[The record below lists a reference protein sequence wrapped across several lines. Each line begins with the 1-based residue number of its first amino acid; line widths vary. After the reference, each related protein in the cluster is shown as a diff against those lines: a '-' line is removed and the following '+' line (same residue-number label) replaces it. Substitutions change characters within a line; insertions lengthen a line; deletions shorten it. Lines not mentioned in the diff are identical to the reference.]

1 MDKETNP
8 YTELAKSVEEMLSP
22 DEVISK
28 SLTTDDVK
36 EEEKAPETEV
46 PAENEDV
53 KEPETE
59 KEEEDTEADKVEEEE
74 TPETKEADVEVEEE
88 AKPEDTEEEVEEDTT
103 EEEVVEPEAET
114 KEDSEEEEEPKAEVV
129 VDAPVEKVEKSITLE
144 AEPIKAVSP
153 EFEKAMLSIV
163 GQFATRMNSTL
174 ESVEEI
180 KKSLEAIKAE
190 KVETISK
197 SMDEEE
203 AVDLSEVEG
212 KAQTVA
218 VAPKESISKS
228 LTDEVVEDVEELD
241 AVAEPQEPTFDYEG
255 LREQTNS
262 TFLESITRMTQDDA
276 EATRNYLRE
285 TLPTHGGAQAVSQ
298 DTINIIQEINKKY
311 N

>member
-1 MDKETNP
+1 MDKENNP

-36 EEEKAPETEV
+36 EDEKEPETEV
-46 PAENEDV
+46 PAEDENV

-59 KEEEDTEADKVEEEE
+59 EEVEAEADEAEKEEVPETEEEEAETKVEEKEE
-74 TPETKEADVEVEEE
+74 KPESTEEDVEEPAEEDVEVEPV
-88 AKPEDTEEEVEEDTT
+88 A
-103 EEEVVEPEAET
+103 EEVVE
-114 KEDSEEEEEPKAEVV
+114 DEPKADVV
-129 VDAPVEKVEKSITLE
+129 VDAPTEKVEKSITLE

-163 GQFATRMNSTL
+163 EQFATRMNSTL

-197 SMDEEE
+197 SMDEEL
-203 AVDLSEVEG
+203 DLSDVEG
-212 KAQTVA
+212 KAVA
-218 VAPKESISKS
+218 VAPKEAISKS
-228 LTDEVVEDVEELD
+228 LTDD
-241 AVAEPQEPTFDYEG
+241 AVAEEEEVVVEEEPKEPTFDFEG
-255 LREQTNS
+255 LREKTNA

-285 TLPTHGGAQAVSQ
+285 TLPTHGGAQAVTQ

>member
-1 MDKETNP
+1 MDKENNP

-36 EEEKAPETEV
+36 EDEKEPETEV
-46 PAENEDV
+46 PAEDENV

-59 KEEEDTEADKVEEEE
+59 EEVKAEADEAEKEEVPETEEEEAETKVEEEE
-74 TPETKEADVEVEEE
+74 KPESTEEDVEEPAEEDVEVEPVAEE
-88 AKPEDTEEEVEEDTT
+88 EEEVED
-103 EEEVVEPEAET
+103 
-114 KEDSEEEEEPKAEVV
+114 EPKAEVV
-129 VDAPVEKVEKSITLE
+129 VDAPTEKVEKSITLE

-163 GQFATRMNSTL
+163 EQFATRMNNTL

-197 SMDEEE
+197 SMDEEL
-203 AVDLSEVEG
+203 DLSDVEG
-212 KAQTVA
+212 KAVA
-218 VAPKESISKS
+218 VAPKEAISKS
-228 LTDEVVEDVEELD
+228 LTDD
-241 AVAEPQEPTFDYEG
+241 AVAEEEEEVVVEEEPKEPTFDFEG
-255 LREQTNS
+255 LREKTNA

-285 TLPTHGGAQAVSQ
+285 TLPTHGGAQAVTQ

>member
-1 MDKETNP
+1 MDKENNP

-36 EEEKAPETEV
+36 EDEKEPETDAPVED
-46 PAENEDV
+46 ENV

-59 KEEEDTEADKVEEEE
+59 EEVKAEANETEKEEVPETEEEEAETKVEEKEE
-74 TPETKEADVEVEEE
+74 KPESTEEDVEEPAEEDVEVESV
-88 AKPEDTEEEVEEDTT
+88 A
-103 EEEVVEPEAET
+103 EEVVEDEPE
-114 KEDSEEEEEPKAEVV
+114 AEVV
-129 VDAPVEKVEKSITLE
+129 VDAPTEKVEKSITLE

-163 GQFATRMNSTL
+163 EQFATRMNSTL

-197 SMDEEE
+197 SMDEE
-203 AVDLSEVEG
+203 VDLSEVEG
-212 KAQTVA
+212 KAVA
-218 VAPKESISKS
+218 VAPKEAISKS
-228 LTDEVVEDVEELD
+228 LTDD
-241 AVAEPQEPTFDYEG
+241 AVAEEEVVVEEEPKEPTFDFEG
-255 LREQTNS
+255 LREKTNA

-285 TLPTHGGAQAVSQ
+285 TLPTHGGAQAVTQ

>member
-1 MDKETNP
+1 MDKENNP

-36 EEEKAPETEV
+36 EDEKEPETEV
-46 PAENEDV
+46 PAEDENV

-59 KEEEDTEADKVEEEE
+59 EEVKAEADEAEKEEVPETEEEEEEAETKVEEEE
-74 TPETKEADVEVEEE
+74 KPESTEEDVEEPAEEDVEVTPV
-88 AKPEDTEEEVEEDTT
+88 AEEEVED
-103 EEEVVEPEAET
+103 
-114 KEDSEEEEEPKAEVV
+114 EPKADVV
-129 VDAPVEKVEKSITLE
+129 VDAPTEKVEKSITLE

-163 GQFATRMNSTL
+163 EQFATRMNNTL

-197 SMDEEE
+197 SMDEEL
-203 AVDLSEVEG
+203 DLSDVEG
-212 KAQTVA
+212 KAVA
-218 VAPKESISKS
+218 VAPKEAISKS
-228 LTDEVVEDVEELD
+228 LTDD
-241 AVAEPQEPTFDYEG
+241 AVAEEEEVVVEGEPKEPTFDFEG
-255 LREQTNS
+255 LREKTNA

-285 TLPTHGGAQAVSQ
+285 TLPTHGGAQAVTQ

>member
-59 KEEEDTEADKVEEEE
+59 KEEEDTEADEVKEEE
-74 TPETKEADVEVEEE
+74 TPETKEEDVEVEEE
-88 AKPEDTEEEVEEDTT
+88 AKPEATEEDVEEATT

-114 KEDSEEEEEPKAEVV
+114 KEDSEEEPKAEVV

-203 AVDLSEVEG
+203 VVDLSEVEG

>member
-1 MDKETNP
+1 MDKENNP

-36 EEEKAPETEV
+36 EDEKEPETEV
-46 PAENEDV
+46 PAEDEDV

-59 KEEEDTEADKVEEEE
+59 EEVKAEADEAEKEEVPETEEEEKAETKVEEEE
-74 TPETKEADVEVEEE
+74 
-88 AKPEDTEEEVEEDTT
+88 KPESTEEEVKEPAEKDAEVEPV
-103 EEEVVEPEAET
+103 EEEVV
-114 KEDSEEEEEPKAEVV
+114 KDEPKAEVV
-129 VDAPVEKVEKSITLE
+129 VDAPTEKVEKSITLE
-144 AEPIKAVSP
+144 AEPIKAVSS

-163 GQFATRMNSTL
+163 EQFATRMNTTL

-180 KKSLEAIKAE
+180 KKSLDAIKAE
-190 KVETISK
+190 KAETISK
-197 SMDEEE
+197 SMDEEL
-203 AVDLSEVEG
+203 DLSDVEG
-212 KAQTVA
+212 KAVA
-218 VAPKESISKS
+218 VAPKEAISKS
-228 LTDEVVEDVEELD
+228 LTDEAVVEEEEVVVEE
-241 AVAEPQEPTFDYEG
+241 EPKEPTFDFEG
-255 LREQTNS
+255 LREQTNA

-285 TLPTHGGAQAVSQ
+285 TLPTHGGSQAVTQ

>member
-59 KEEEDTEADKVEEEE
+59 KEEEDTEADEVKEEE
-74 TPETKEADVEVEEE
+74 TPETKEEDVEVEEE
-88 AKPEDTEEEVEEDTT
+88 AKPEATEEEAEEATT

-114 KEDSEEEEEPKAEVV
+114 KEDSEEEPKAEVV

-203 AVDLSEVEG
+203 EVDLSEVEG
-212 KAQTVA
+212 KAQSVA

-228 LTDEVVEDVEELD
+228 LTDEVVEDVEESD
-241 AVAEPQEPTFDYEG
+241 VVAEPQEHTFDYEG

>member
-46 PAENEDV
+46 PAEDENV

-59 KEEEDTEADKVEEEE
+59 EEVKAEANEAEKEEVPETEEEEAETKVEEEE
-74 TPETKEADVEVEEE
+74 
-88 AKPEDTEEEVEEDTT
+88 KPESTEEEVKEPAEKDAEVEPV
-103 EEEVVEPEAET
+103 EEEVV
-114 KEDSEEEEEPKAEVV
+114 KDEPKADVV
-129 VDAPVEKVEKSITLE
+129 VDAPTEKVEKSITLE
-144 AEPIKAVSP
+144 AEPIKAVSS

-163 GQFATRMNSTL
+163 EQFATRMNTTL

-180 KKSLEAIKAE
+180 KKSLDAIKAE

-203 AVDLSEVEG
+203 VDLSEVEG
-212 KAQTVA
+212 KAVA

-228 LTDEVVEDVEELD
+228 LTDEVVGDVEELD
-241 AVAEPQEPTFDYEG
+241 AVVEPQEPTFDFEG
-255 LREQTNS
+255 LREQTNA

-285 TLPTHGGAQAVSQ
+285 TLPTHGGSQAVTQ

>member
-1 MDKETNP
+1 MDKENNP

-36 EEEKAPETEV
+36 EDEKEPETEV
-46 PAENEDV
+46 PAEDEDV

-59 KEEEDTEADKVEEEE
+59 EEVKAEADEAEKEEVPETEEEEAETKVEEEE
-74 TPETKEADVEVEEE
+74 
-88 AKPEDTEEEVEEDTT
+88 KPEPTEEEVKEPAEKDAEVEPV
-103 EEEVVEPEAET
+103 EEEVV
-114 KEDSEEEEEPKAEVV
+114 KDEPKAEVV
-129 VDAPVEKVEKSITLE
+129 VDAPTEKVEKSITLE
-144 AEPIKAVSP
+144 AEPIKAVSS

-163 GQFATRMNSTL
+163 EQFATRMNTTL

-180 KKSLEAIKAE
+180 KKSLDAIKAE
-190 KVETISK
+190 KAETISK
-197 SMDEEE
+197 SMDEEL
-203 AVDLSEVEG
+203 DLSDVEG
-212 KAQTVA
+212 KAVA
-218 VAPKESISKS
+218 VAPKEAISKS
-228 LTDEVVEDVEELD
+228 LTDEAVVEEEEVVVEE
-241 AVAEPQEPTFDYEG
+241 EPKEPTFDFEG
-255 LREQTNS
+255 LREQTNA

-285 TLPTHGGAQAVSQ
+285 TLPTHGGSQAVTQ

>member
-59 KEEEDTEADKVEEEE
+59 KEEEDTEADEVKEEE
-74 TPETKEADVEVEEE
+74 TPETKEEDVEVEEE
-88 AKPEDTEEEVEEDTT
+88 DKPEATEEDVEEATT

-114 KEDSEEEEEPKAEVV
+114 KEDSEEEPKAEVV

-144 AEPIKAVSP
+144 AEPTKAVSP

-203 AVDLSEVEG
+203 EEVDLSEVEG
-212 KAQTVA
+212 KAQSVA

>member
-1 MDKETNP
+1 MDKENNP

-36 EEEKAPETEV
+36 EDEKEPETEV
-46 PAENEDV
+46 PAEDENV

-59 KEEEDTEADKVEEEE
+59 EEVEAEADEAEKEEVPETEEEEEAETKVEEEE
-74 TPETKEADVEVEEE
+74 KPESTEEDVEVEPV
-88 AKPEDTEEEVEEDTT
+88 AEEEVED
-103 EEEVVEPEAET
+103 
-114 KEDSEEEEEPKAEVV
+114 EPKAEVV
-129 VDAPVEKVEKSITLE
+129 VDAPTEKVEKSITLE

-163 GQFATRMNSTL
+163 EQFATRMNNTL

-197 SMDEEE
+197 SMDEEL
-203 AVDLSEVEG
+203 DLSDVEG
-212 KAQTVA
+212 KAVS
-218 VAPKESISKS
+218 VAPKEAISKS
-228 LTDEVVEDVEELD
+228 LTDD
-241 AVAEPQEPTFDYEG
+241 AVAEEEVVVEEEPKEPTFDFEG
-255 LREQTNS
+255 LREKTNA

-285 TLPTHGGAQAVSQ
+285 TLPTHGGAQAVTQ

>member
-1 MDKETNP
+1 MDKENNP

-36 EEEKAPETEV
+36 EDEKEPETEV
-46 PAENEDV
+46 PAEDENV

-59 KEEEDTEADKVEEEE
+59 EEVEAEADEAEKEEVPETEEEEEAETKVEEEE
-74 TPETKEADVEVEEE
+74 KPESTEEDVEEPAEEDVEVEPV
-88 AKPEDTEEEVEEDTT
+88 AEEEVED
-103 EEEVVEPEAET
+103 
-114 KEDSEEEEEPKAEVV
+114 EPKAEVV
-129 VDAPVEKVEKSITLE
+129 VDAPTEKVEKSITLE

-163 GQFATRMNSTL
+163 EQFATRMNNTL

-197 SMDEEE
+197 SMDEEL
-203 AVDLSEVEG
+203 DLSDVEG
-212 KAQTVA
+212 KAVS
-218 VAPKESISKS
+218 VAPKEAISKS
-228 LTDEVVEDVEELD
+228 LTDG
-241 AVAEPQEPTFDYEG
+241 AVAEEEVVVEEEPKEPTFDFEG
-255 LREQTNS
+255 LREKTNA

-285 TLPTHGGAQAVSQ
+285 TLPTHGGAQAVTQ